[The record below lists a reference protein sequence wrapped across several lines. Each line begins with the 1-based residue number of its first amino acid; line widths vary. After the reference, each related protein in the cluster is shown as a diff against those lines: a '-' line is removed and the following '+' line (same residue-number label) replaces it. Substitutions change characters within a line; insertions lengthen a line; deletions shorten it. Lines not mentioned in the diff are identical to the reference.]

1 MRKNIDWVE
10 ICVFVVAFLLFPQL
24 FCANP
29 VLALD
34 TSSPAEYVFD
44 LEYQPDGF
52 NCRISANI
60 REEGEKFAK
69 EPDFAGR
76 NIARGLLLTG
86 ANVEQYTG
94 FAWDQAGGKLYLDM
108 NHNGDLTD
116 DPEGIF
122 ESNKPDSSYQTFED
136 IHLEVQRDIIRLPY
150 VVRVYFSRYG
160 KMQAYCNAS
169 VSSGFS
175 SEVKLY
181 GRRWYVA
188 VADDMN
194 GVIDRDDQL
203 FLSPLDKD
211 AEVGRNQH
219 SLPLAE
225 RIFFDGHNYDLSF
238 ELKAGQMKPSL
249 RATFTES
256 EVPMGRLSLEG
267 KFIKRLS
274 LRAGSARVLLEA
286 PEAIESIP
294 VGEYECESIFL
305 DGGELGLFSTSD
317 AHTLSVL
324 VLENENATLKVGG
337 PLSSS
342 VDVKRMGNTLQLN
355 YKLLDVWGHSY
366 TSGQRV
372 DKPPTFTI
380 YKGDKEIA
388 SGSFEYG

>member
-1 MRKNIDWVE
+1 MRKNAHWVK
-10 ICVFVVAFLLFPQL
+10 ICVFVVAFLLSSQL
-24 FCANP
+24 FFANP

-34 TSSPAEYVFD
+34 TSSPAEYVFN

-52 NCRISANI
+52 NHHVFSDMWD
-60 REEGEKFAK
+60 EGKRFAK
-69 EPDFAGR
+69 EPDFAER
-76 NIARGLLLTG
+76 DIARGVLPTG
-86 ANVEQYTG
+86 ANEEQYTG
-94 FAWDQAGGKLYLDM
+94 FAWDRSEGKLYLDL
-108 NHNGDLTD
+108 NRNGDLTD
-116 DPEGIF
+116 DPNGVF
-122 ESNKPDSSYQTFED
+122 ENVDADPFQTFRD
-136 IHLEVQRDIIRLPY
+136 IHLEVQRDSIRLPY
-150 VVRVYFSRYG
+150 VVCMDLYRYG
-160 KMQAYCNAS
+160 KGSTYCNARI
-169 VSSGFS
+169 SSGFS
-175 SEVKLY
+175 GEVELY

-194 GVIDRDDQL
+194 GVIRRDDQL

-225 RIFFDGHNYDLSF
+225 TVFFNGHNYDLSF

-249 RATFTES
+249 QATFTES
-256 EVPMGRLSLEG
+256 EVPMSRLSLEG

-274 LRAGSARVLLEA
+274 LRAGSALVLLDP

-294 VGEYECESIFL
+294 AGEYECEQIFL
-305 DGGELGLFSTSD
+305 DGGELGLFSITY
-317 AHTLSVL
+317 APAVSVA
-324 VLENENATLKVGG
+324 VIENETATLKVGG

-355 YKLLDVWGHSY
+355 YKLLDVGGHSY
-366 TSGQRV
+366 TSGQRA

-380 YKGDKEIA
+380 CKGSKEIA